1 MTLNIAGV
9 LYGPCHGIVQNALA
23 NKKWL
28 YTRDLANHTSLPPHI
43 VETALAQMISARLV
57 EYDAYLQRFK
67 LKHVSDRV
75 IKARLGG
82 VLLRQTLTAHE
93 LAQSV

>member
-1 MTLNIAGV
+1 MTPNVAGA
-9 LYGPCHGIVQNALA
+9 LYGPCHGIVQTALA

-43 VETALAQMISARLV
+43 VETALAQMISAHLV

-67 LKHVSDRV
+67 LKHIPDRT
-75 IKARLGG
+75 IKTRLGR
-82 VLLRQTLTAHE
+82 VLDQKHSAHE
-93 LAQSV
+93 FTQPV